1 MSDRDAIT
9 QTKHS
14 VADAVRRRVERSGQ
28 RFWRAD
34 DFEGSRTAVSRELSR
49 LADAG
54 KLRHV
59 RRGLYWRGKETLLG
73 MSGPSPD
80 KLVMELVG
88 RDGVG
93 PAEWSAALAL
103 GLTTQHPRNS
113 IIAVPTRP
121 PAVDGRIELKDR
133 RGRAGRAASKLNWH
147 EVAMLEVL
155 ADWSRLVE
163 VPREEAVD
171 RLGEWLSSDAIRP
184 AKLARAAKGE
194 PAIVR
199 AGLRGLMKRNGLQ
212 AEAERIPPAYTQGV
226 HEHALIRD
234 PSS

>member
-1 MSDRDAIT
+1 MAPLVTTT
-9 QTKHS
+9 QTERS
-14 VADAVRRRVERSGQ
+14 VADTVRRRVERSGQ
-28 RFWRAD
+28 RFWRVD
-34 DFEGSRTAVSRELSR
+34 DFDVSRAAASRELSR
-49 LADAG
+49 LAEAG

-121 PAVDGRIELKDR
+121 PAVEGPIELKDR
-133 RGRAGRAASKLNWH
+133 RGREGRAANKLNWY

-163 VPREEAVD
+163 LPREEAVD
-171 RLGEWLSSDAIRP
+171 RLGAWLSSDKVRP

-194 PAIVR
+194 PAVVR
-199 AGLRGLMKRNGLQ
+199 AGLRGLMSRNGFQ
-212 AEAERIPPAYTQGV
+212 AEAERIPPAHTPSVY
-226 HEHALIRD
+226 EHALVCD
-234 PSS
+234 TPT